1 MEIDMKYEEFK
12 KATKLMDMG
21 SEYEYAADWKT
32 VPLVRVKFEPEWEVV
47 MLPPKKGAAF
57 RFLVYG
63 NGKQVSVYYSHGIL
77 CPWDGKHFSI
87 FDGEREV
94 ILRDNFETVS
104 DVIREM
110 LI

>member
-1 MEIDMKYEEFK
+1 MDFNEFK
-12 KATKLMDMG
+12 KSVKLMDMG
-21 SEYEYAADWKT
+21 SEYEEAADWKT
-32 VPLVRVKFEPEWEVV
+32 VPKVRLKFEPEWEVV
-47 MLPPKKGAAF
+47 MLPPNNGAAF

-77 CPWDGKHFSI
+77 CPWEGKHFSI
-87 FDGEREV
+87 FNGEREV

-104 DVIREM
+104 FVICEM